1 MLKNT
6 ALKHKFVNMALND
19 GDSKWVIQQIGDG
32 TIFNNF
38 ESYDSRMY
46 YSVWLEMIFEAAG
59 AVLKIGS
66 CLNPN
71 RQNSIWPG

>member
-1 MLKNT
+1 
-6 ALKHKFVNMALND
+6 MALND
-19 GDSKWVIQQIGDG
+19 GDSKWVIQQIGYR
-32 TIFNNF
+32 TIFKNF
-38 ESYDSRMY
+38 ESYDSITPFDKT
-46 YSVWLEMIFEAAG
+46 WIFEAAG